1 MGEQWRK
8 PQPTISEQHPTMP
21 PLTLNQAAREAERS
35 KATLLEA
42 IRSGR
47 LSAPK
52 DELGRYQIDPAE
64 LFRVYPPTGQRPDA
78 ETATD
83 PLLPTP
89 ETTLFRQKVELLE
102 RIIRGIENERDDLRR
117 RLDAESEARENAA
130 AEIRRLTL
138 MLTHQPKSEPEAQ
151 LVHIANQ
158 NSRLATV
165 RPWLW
170 VALATV
176 IIGAVFALW
185 LAYGGLLP

>member
-1 MGEQWRK
+1 
-8 PQPTISEQHPTMP
+8 MP

-64 LFRVYPPTGQRPDA
+64 LFRVYPPTGRRPDA

-83 PLLPTP
+83 PLQPTT
-89 ETTLFRQKVELLE
+89 ETALLRQKVELLE
-102 RIIRGIENERDDLRR
+102 RIIRGIENERNDLRR

-138 MLTHQPKSEPEAQ
+138 MLTHQPKPEPEAQ
-151 LVHIANQ
+151 PAPTANQ
-158 NSRLATV
+158 NDHLAPV

-170 VALATV
+170 VVLAAV
-176 IIGAVFALW
+176 LIAAVFALW
-185 LAYGGLLP
+185 LAYGDLLP

>member
-1 MGEQWRK
+1 
-8 PQPTISEQHPTMP
+8 MP
-21 PLTLNQAAREAERS
+21 PLPLNQAAREAERS

-52 DELGRYQIDPAE
+52 DGLGRYQIDPTG
-64 LFRVYPPTGQRPDA
+64 LFRVYPPTGRRPDA

-83 PLLPTP
+83 PLQPIT
-89 ETTLFRQKVELLE
+89 ETALLRQKVELLE
-102 RIIRGIENERDDLRR
+102 RIIQGVENERNDLRR

-138 MLTHQPKSEPEAQ
+138 MLTHQPKPEPEAQ
-151 LVHIANQ
+151 PAPTANQ
-158 NSRLATV
+158 NDHLAPV

-170 VALATV
+170 VALAAV
-176 IIGAVFALW
+176 LIGAVFALW
-185 LAYGGLLP
+185 LAYGRPLP